1 MAQGFSPVEGGVYG
15 MSAIA
20 PEDLAE
26 QIRAGTAPTRV
37 DVRSKAEFDDGHV
50 PGAVH
55 IPFWQMTKRWRELP
69 VAPDAAVVV
78 YCGHGPRAY
87 FAGSVL
93 KRGGFTRVMYL
104 TGHMTKWKALNLPLE
119 GK

>member
-1 MAQGFSPVEGGVYG
+1 

-20 PEDLAE
+20 PEVLAGR
-26 QIRAGTAPTRV
+26 IAAGTAPRTV
-37 DVRSKAEFDDGHV
+37 DVRSKAEFDEGHV

-55 IPFWQMTKRWRELP
+55 IPFWQMTKRWRELA
-69 VAPDAAVVV
+69 VARDAAMVV

-87 FAGSVL
+87 IAGSVL
-93 KRGGFTRVMYL
+93 KRRGFTRVMYL
-104 TGHMTKWKALNLPLE
+104 TGHMTKWKALNLPIE